1 MSAILGVFGDGP
13 RSERELAAQ
22 LARMAGR
29 GADRTG
35 TWQEGGAVLAV
46 SRFEWEA
53 GGAFSGEPC
62 VLAEDDLVVAAD
74 ASLYYRAD
82 LLDRLAAMGVRPTGS
97 TPSHL
102 VLAAYRAWGSEL
114 IRHLE
119 GDYAFV
125 VFDRLRRSVLCA
137 RDFTGRRPL
146 YYADAGG
153 TLVVASTIAGVLAHP
168 AVPSELNLT
177 AIAETA
183 AGLFA
188 ASHETVYEAI
198 RGVPAGH
205 VLVHEAGRTSVRR
218 FWLPPPVA
226 ALGSGTMDDAA
237 SELRELL
244 VAATAERL
252 DDASATSVWLSGGWD
267 SPAVFAAAGE
277 WHRRT
282 GVGTGIR
289 PVSMSYPPGDRGRED
304 ELIESVLQW
313 WDTSTHWIDSS
324 RVPFLLR
331 PAEAAAER
339 DEPFAHAFEH
349 WTRAL
354 ARGSRSVGAHVA
366 LDGTG
371 GDQFFAASL
380 LYLADLLHEGRW
392 ITLRREWQAR
402 VPDGGGR
409 QAFELLLLPLLPE
422 WARALGRRVRPHRS
436 WSGAFEA
443 HVPDWID
450 EGFARRHGLVGR
462 AHRSMLQPTARRLA
476 DAELQ
481 YYLTHPTGARLVS
494 AYSANALA
502 EGVEVRSPFHDER
515 VIEFALR
522 RPLHERA
529 SGRETKRLLRR
540 ACEGWLPPQF
550 LAPRAHRTGGTGTYA
565 HRALRQS
572 HARMIG
578 EMLAEPVL
586 AKLGIVR
593 AEVLQRRWAEFMHG
607 ISRYEL
613 PLYLTFQTELWLRAR
628 LGAGVADSMAMP
640 ARVVA

>member
-1 MSAILGVFGDGP
+1 MSAILGVFGAAPSG
-13 RSERELAAQ
+13 ERELAAQ
-22 LARMAGR
+22 LARMAYR
-29 GADRTG
+29 GADRAG
-35 TWQEGGAVLAV
+35 TWHHAGAALAV
-46 SRFEWEA
+46 SRFDWEA

-62 VLAEDDLVVAAD
+62 VLVEDDLAVAAD
-74 ASLYYRAD
+74 ASLYHRAD
-82 LLDRLAAMGVRPTGS
+82 LLGRLAGAGVQATGS

-102 VLAAYRAWGSEL
+102 LMAAYRAWGSEL
-114 IRHLE
+114 VRYLE

-125 VFDRLRRSVLCA
+125 VFDRVSGAVLCA

-146 YYADAGG
+146 YYAHAGD

-168 AVPSELNLT
+168 RVPSTLNLT

-183 AGLFA
+183 AALFA
-188 ASHETVYEAI
+188 ASNDTVYDAI

-205 VLVHEAGRTSVRR
+205 LLVHEAGRTSVRR
-218 FWLPPPVA
+218 FWLPPPVTA
-226 ALGSGTMDDAA
+226 EGSGTMDDAA
-237 SELRELL
+237 AELRELL
-244 VAATAERL
+244 VTATAERL
-252 DDASATSVWLSGGWD
+252 DDAAATSVWLSGGWD
-267 SPAVFAAAGE
+267 SPAIFAAARE
-277 WHRRT
+277 RQRRT
-282 GVGTGIR
+282 GAGKGIR
-289 PVSMSYPPGDRGRED
+289 PVSISYPPGDRGRED
-304 ELIESVLQW
+304 ELIESALQW

-324 RVPFLLR
+324 GIPFLVR

-354 ARGSRSVGAHVA
+354 ARGSRAVGAHVA

-380 LYLADLLHEGRW
+380 LYLADLLQEGRW
-392 ITLRREWQAR
+392 FTLRREWQAR
-402 VPDGGGR
+402 VPQGGAR

-422 WARALGRRVRPHRS
+422 WARGLGRRVRPHRS
-436 WSGAFEA
+436 WAGAFAA

-450 EGFARRHGLVGR
+450 PGFAESHGLVER
-462 AHRSMLQPTARRLA
+462 AHRSMLQPTARPLA

-481 YYLTHPTGARLVS
+481 YYLTHPTGPRLVS
-494 AYSANALA
+494 AYSGNALA
-502 EGVEVRSPFHDER
+502 EGVEVRSPFYDQR

-522 RPLHERA
+522 RPVEERA

-550 LAPRAHRTGGTGTYA
+550 LAPRPHRTGGTGTYA

-572 HARMIG
+572 HAPLIG
-578 EMLAEPVL
+578 EVLAEPIL
-586 AKLGIVR
+586 AELGIVK

-628 LGAGVADSMAMP
+628 LGADGRSGAAVS